1 MEKVS
6 REMKYMAARYDML
19 RQAEIAGA
27 IHLTKVHTSLNI
39 ADIFT
44 KPLAGED
51 FRRLR
56 AMVMGCEAW
65 TV

>member
-1 MEKVS
+1 
-6 REMKYMAARYDML
+6 MKHMAARYDML
-19 RQAEIAGA
+19 PQAKTAGA
-27 IHLTKVHTSLNI
+27 IKLTEVHTYLNI

-51 FRRLR
+51 FRRLC

-65 TV
+65 MVPANSSP